1 MKRALCLLA
10 VLALAACSGGG
21 GEESATDILGETAD
35 NLGEIRSGDL
45 TLELLFSTSQGQQQG
60 FTLEGPFSLAG
71 ERLPVAELAY
81 TQVAGDQ
88 QAQLT
93 FLSTGEEAFVEVNDV
108 AYELPGTV
116 EGEIEQ
122 ATAELETDGLG
133 ERIELGNWLEDPE
146 RSEGGNVGG
155 AETDKIVADLNV
167 VNVVNG
173 LLEIAAAFNGS
184 EAPPAIQGQSAE
196 QVRNSVESA
205 RIEVYTGKDDR
216 LLRRLLLS
224 LSFSPDAPAD
234 VKRVLGVDVRFEF
247 AVADPNKDVEVTA
260 PENVRPYSDL
270 VGG

>member
-1 MKRALCLLA
+1 MKRVACLLA
-10 VLALAACSGGG
+10 VLALAACGGG
-21 GEESATDILGETAD
+21 GESATDVLGETAD

-45 TLELLFSTSQGQQQG
+45 TLELLFSTNQGQQQG
-60 FTLEGPFSLAG
+60 FTLKGPFSLEG

-108 AYELPGTV
+108 AYELPGDV
-116 EGEIEQ
+116 EREIEQ
-122 ATAELETDGLG
+122 ATAELETDGLD
-133 ERIELGNWLEDPE
+133 EQIELGDWIENPK

-173 LLEIAAAFNGS
+173 LMEIAAAFNGS
-184 EAPPAIQGQSAE
+184 KARPEIEGQSAE
-196 QVRNSVESA
+196 QVQNSVENA
-205 RIEVYTGKDDR
+205 RIEVYTGKNDR

-224 LSFSPDAPAD
+224 IAFSPDAPAD

-247 AVADPNKDVEVTA
+247 GVADPNKDVEVSA
-260 PENVRPYSDL
+260 PAKPRPYSEL
-270 VGG
+270 VGE